1 MTSDLPVDGLAASGA
16 TGAAA
21 PAADELVVDGEQA
34 PGETPEEE
42 KRRRRKK
49 ALLLLLLGLLA
60 MLVTIAIWYL
70 LFRQPVNP
78 LPMIPESR
86 LPGYLTS
93 VYGTDNPVG
102 IASSKSGDRIY
113 VADTEGERVVRVF
126 DAAGN
131 PVAVASPPETTGAE
145 HVPIWI
151 AIDPLT
157 EEVYVSDR
165 PTGEIYI
172 YDRDGIYQRTLTLA
186 KPITGWQPTGIAFDA
201 DGLLYV
207 VDLAGGA
214 YPLVEVIDRT
224 ANIVRT
230 IGANEKMNFPNG
242 VAVDKAGN
250 VYVADS
256 NNGRLLAF
264 GLDGN
269 LRTQIGRGTGQGNL
283 GLPRGVAVD
292 DGGRVYVADATGQGV
307 FVYRAL
313 AADDNRRLEFVGF
326 FGGEGVADAQF
337 QFPNGVAVDGRGR
350 VYVADTANDRFQVWS
365 Y

>member
-1 MTSDLPVDGLAASGA
+1 
-16 TGAAA
+16 
-21 PAADELVVDGEQA
+21 
-34 PGETPEEE
+34 
-42 KRRRRKK
+42 
-49 ALLLLLLGLLA
+49 
-60 MLVTIAIWYL
+60 
-70 LFRQPVNP
+70 
-78 LPMIPESR
+78 
-86 LPGYLTS
+86 
-93 VYGTDNPVG
+93 
-102 IASSKSGDRIY
+102 
-113 VADTEGERVVRVF
+113 
-126 DAAGN
+126 
-131 PVAVASPPETTGAE
+131 
-145 HVPIWI
+145 VPIWI

-172 YDRDGIYQRTLTLA
+172 YDRDGVYQRTLTLA
-186 KPITGWQPTGIAFDA
+186 RPITGWQPTGIAFDK

-214 YPLVEVIDRT
+214 YPVVEVIDRT

-230 IGANEKMNFPNG
+230 IGENEKMNFPNG
-242 VAVDKAGN
+242 IAVDKDGN

-256 NNGRLLAF
+256 NNGRLLVF
-264 GLDGN
+264 SPDGSVGA
-269 LRTQIGRGTGQGNL
+269 QVGRGTGQGNL

-292 DGGRVYVADATGQGV
+292 DGGKVYVGDTTGQGV

-313 AADDNRRLEFVGF
+313 DADGGRLDYIGF

-337 QFPNGVAVDGRGR
+337 QFPNGVAVDGRAR